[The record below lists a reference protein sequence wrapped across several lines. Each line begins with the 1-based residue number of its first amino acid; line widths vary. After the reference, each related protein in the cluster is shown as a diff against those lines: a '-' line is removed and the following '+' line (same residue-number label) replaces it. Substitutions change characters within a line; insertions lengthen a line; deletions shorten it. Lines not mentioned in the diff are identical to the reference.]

1 MKALV
6 AQPLPEKVET
16 VCGHIT
22 VIPKIDLQYR
32 SS

>member
-6 AQPLPEKVET
+6 LQPLLEKLET

-22 VIPKIDLQYR
+22 VIPKIGLQYR
-32 SS
+32 YS

>member
-1 MKALV
+1 MKTLV

-22 VIPKIDLQYR
+22 VIPKIGVQCR